1 MVAVVSRPSSEA
13 DSVLWDLM
21 NLPPADRRDVYREF
35 KPKDLQWVL
44 GAAQRQLGSPYGLW
58 IDDAQGF
65 VEDILG
71 EPMWSIPSRMF
82 TELSQP
88 KARLVVPSCF
98 ASSKTWSA
106 ARAVLWWSM
115 VHPVGTAKT
124 VLLAPLW
131 RQVTHQLWPEL
142 RRSHSAADLPG
153 VVDMSQMKMPTEKG
167 MDYVVAYGIAAA
179 PHNEAAVQ
187 GIHAANLLL
196 VVDEAGGLGHVI
208 GRNLRG
214 LLTGDNTRLLTIGNP
229 PTDEERSWFERLS
242 EEPSSTVLRISAFDT
257 PNLTGEQVA
266 RCGSCPL
273 DVPAHPL
280 SDHLVDRE
288 WVDDTIRVHGDDSPF
303 VQAKVYARW
312 VKTTQSV
319 CIPASWVDAAKIPKA
334 TEHVPGSWVRLGV
347 DVASGGGDELVV
359 ARLVGDQATIEHVS
373 AGPDNANPVHVAGVI
388 LHQILEAEALA
399 RSLQSEAPVRV
410 KVDAIG
416 VGWGV
421 AGLLEEWGRE
431 GRHSAQIVKI
441 VVSERPGSDP
451 EAATLRPR
459 NKRAEM
465 WLSGRAMLMPD
476 ENGYTRVRLVVDDKT
491 ATQLSLPKMQTDS
504 AGFTVIESKDAMR
517 NRGVQSPDRAEA
529 FLLSVYEPTRLG
541 GRRKVRILASSGR

>member
-1 MVAVVSRPSSEA
+1 MVSPVALPSTEA
-13 DSVLWDLM
+13 DSVLWELM
-21 NLPPADRRDVYREF
+21 NLPPTARRDVYRDF
-35 KPKDLQWVL
+35 KQKDLQWVL
-44 GAAQRQLGSPYGLW
+44 GAASRQLGTPYGIW
-58 IDDAQGF
+58 VDDAQGF

-71 EPMWSIPSRMF
+71 EPTYSIPSRMF
-82 TELSQP
+82 TELSRP

-98 ASSKTWSA
+98 ASGKSWSA
-106 ARAVLWWSM
+106 ARSVLWWSM

-142 RRSHSAADLPG
+142 RRSHSKADLPG

-167 MDYVVAYGIAAA
+167 LDVVVAYGIAAA

-242 EEPSSTVLRISAFDT
+242 HEPSSTVLRISAFDT
-257 PNLTGEQVA
+257 PNLTGEKVA
-266 RCGSCPL
+266 QCGSCPP

-280 SDHLVDRE
+280 SDHLVDRD
-288 WVDDTIRVHGDDSPF
+288 WVEDTIRVHGEDSPF

-312 VKTTQSV
+312 VKNTQSV
-319 CIPASWVDAAKIPKA
+319 CIPAAWIDAAKI
-334 TEHVPGSWVRLGV
+334 TDLEEHVPGSWVRLGV

-359 ARLVGDQATIEHVS
+359 ARLVGRQATIEHATS
-373 AGPDNANPVHVAGVI
+373 GPDNANPVHVAGVV
-388 LHQILEAEALA
+388 LRHILEAEKLA
-399 RSLQSEAPVRV
+399 RSLQSETPVRV
-410 KVDAIG
+410 KIDAIG

-431 GRHSAQIVKI
+431 GKHSSEIVKI
-441 VVSERPGSDP
+441 VVSERPGSSP

-465 WLSGRAMLMPD
+465 WLAGRALLMPD
-476 ENGYTRVRLVVDDKT
+476 DDAQTGIHLAVDDKT
-491 ATQLSLPKMQTDS
+491 LAQFSLPKMQTDS
-504 AGFTVIESKDAMR
+504 AGFTVIESKDSMR

-529 FLLSVYEPTRLG
+529 VLLSLYEPARLG
-541 GRRKVRILASSGR
+541 GRRKVRILASG